1 MSKSSISLKKIKIGR
16 ITNEPTDQNDE
27 IPEGVVVEWEK
38 RMSGNVIYNKS
49 ARSASVNPAIIVTD
63 TGQKT

>member
-27 IPEGVVVEWEK
+27 IPEGLFVFL
-38 RMSGNVIYNKS
+38 NF
-49 ARSASVNPAIIVTD
+49 AIFIS
-63 TGQKT
+63 